1 MNELIAEIASRL
13 SSVEEIAAV
22 ALGGSYARGTQRPDS
37 DIDLGLYYRENA
49 PFSIQDIKE
58 VAGELSDE
66 PRPVVTD
73 FGRWGSWVN
82 GGAWL
87 TVKGR
92 RVDFL
97 YRSLD
102 KLERVIDECRRGEFE
117 SDYYQQAPYGFH
129 SYIYLG
135 ELSICKPLHDPDEAL
150 ARLKERIVPYPLP
163 LKKSIVQRF
172 LWSVE
177 FDLAQAEKFAAQGDV
192 YNATGCF
199 TRCAAALVQAV
210 YALNER
216 YFLTDKG
223 ALAEIRSFAVKPEGF
238 GAILEAALS
247 RPGATNDELSESAS
261 KLGNLFREVVEACGD
276 LYSRPDFR
284 A

>member
-1 MNELIAEIASRL
+1 MNDLIAEIADRL
-13 SSVEEIAAV
+13 SSVERVSAV

-37 DIDLGLYYRENA
+37 DIDLGLYYREDA
-49 PFSIQDIKE
+49 AFSIQDIKK
-58 VAGELSDE
+58 VAAAIDDE
-66 PRPVVTD
+66 PQPVVTD
-73 FGRWGSWVN
+73 FGRWGPWVN

-97 YRSLD
+97 YRNLD
-102 KLERVIDECRRGEFE
+102 RLERVIEECWRGEFE
-117 SDYYQQAPYGFH
+117 SDFYQQAPYGFH

-135 ELSICKPLHDPDEAL
+135 ELSVCKTLYDPEKVL
-150 ARLKERIVPYPLP
+150 ARLKERLLPYPPP
-163 LKKSIVQRF
+163 LKKSIIQRF

-192 YNATGCF
+192 YNAVGCF
-199 TRCAAALVQAV
+199 ARCGAALVEVA

-223 ALAEIRSFAVKPEGF
+223 ALAEIGSFAVKPEGF
-238 GAILEAALS
+238 GATLEAVLS
-247 RPGATNDELSESAS
+247 HPGATRDELSESAL
-261 KLGNLFREVVEACGD
+261 KLNNLFKEMVEVCGG

-284 A
+284 S

>member
-1 MNELIAEIASRL
+1 MNDLIAEIAGRL
-13 SSVEEIAAV
+13 GGVEGVAAV

-49 PFSIQDIKE
+49 PFSIRDIKE
-58 VAGELSDE
+58 IAEKISDE

-73 FGRWGSWVN
+73 FGRWGPWVN

-87 TVKGR
+87 TVRGQ

-97 YRSLD
+97 YRCLD
-102 KLERVIDECRRGEFE
+102 KIERVIEKCRRGEFE
-117 SDYYQQAPYGFH
+117 SDYYQQAPFGFH

-135 ELSICKPLHDPDEAL
+135 ELSICTPLHDPAKIL
-150 ARLKERIVPYPLP
+150 AGLKGRLLPYPPP

-172 LWSVE
+172 LWSVD
-177 FDLAQAEKFAAQGDV
+177 FDLMQAEKFATLGDV
-192 YNATGCF
+192 YNAAGCF
-199 TRCAAALVQAV
+199 TRCVAALVQVV

-216 YFLTDKG
+216 HFLTDKG
-223 ALAEIRSFAVKPEGF
+223 ALSEIESFAVKPDGF
-238 GAILEAALS
+238 GAALTEVLS
-247 RPGATNDELSESAS
+247 RPGSNSNELSESAS
-261 KLGNLFREVVEACGD
+261 KLATAFREAVEICGD

>member
-1 MNELIAEIASRL
+1 MNNLIAEIAGTL
-13 SSVEEIAAV
+13 SGVERMAAV

-37 DIDLGLYYRENA
+37 DIDLGLYYRQDA

-58 VAGELSDE
+58 VASEISDE
-66 PRPVVTD
+66 PQPVVTD
-73 FGRWGSWVN
+73 FGRWGPWVN

-87 TVKGR
+87 TVKGQ

-97 YRSLD
+97 YRNLD
-102 KLERVIDECRRGEFE
+102 KLGRVIEECGRGEFE

-135 ELSICKPLHDPDEAL
+135 ELSVCKPLHDPEKVL
-150 ARLKERIVPYPLP
+150 VYLKERVVPYPP
-163 LKKSIVQRF
+163 ALKKSIVQRF

-192 YNATGCF
+192 YNAAGCF

-223 ALAEIRSFAVKPEGF
+223 ALAEIESFAVKPEGF
-238 GAILEAALS
+238 GATLEAVLS
-247 RPGATNDELSESAS
+247 HPGVTSDELNENAS
-261 KLGNLFREVVEACGD
+261 KLANLFRGVVNICGD